1 MALSNQ
7 SEMSIFLHE
16 LELST
21 GYQFIY
27 PDAVSLILERA
38 CIENKTNIFDDLIF
52 YAKFIVKTREVMN
65 RIDQKAEGY
74 EKLAA
79 EIQTSIDHAIKLI
92 RILIEST
99 KQKEEF
105 EKRFF
110 LIETQSFSRFIEL
123 LSDLSWIKNWHI
135 DGKPMPYQTKSK
147 IISITGKN
155 EELQIDER
163 HQNIQMIK
171 SPSRIQKSAALAL
184 IFMIFFLLLDPPV
197 TVLGWML
204 SLGIS
209 ALLAYIIMN
218 IIFLT
223 RTKNS
228 H

>member
-123 LSDLSWIKNWHI
+123 LSDLSWIKNWQI